1 MEILLNKKVRVQYL
15 VGNDKYEVVG
25 HLVKED
31 DNFIYLQERNQFIKI
46 ASVASIFE
54 EEPENNCPV
63 GNAGETVTAASEQT
77 IDAQISADQS
87 NHQDNKSRE
96 TENSGTPAGKRKLKV
111 SVSQE
116 LQGEVVKTP
125 EAEKNPASE
134 DAYSLPKTGDQ
145 SPKKQ
150 HTPTRVS
157 LVTNSPANFTLFQCS
172 ASIRKAEARKKKAEE
187 QAQAEEIRRKEEE
200 RKAEEERIKAEE
212 AAQKKRPHIPSKV
225 SLVTNSPANF
235 TLFQCSA
242 SIRKAEARKKKAEEQ
257 AQAEEIRR
265 KEEERKAEEERIK
278 AEEAAQKKR
287 PHIPS
292 KVSLVTNSPANFTM
306 VQCSA
311 SIRKAEARKKKA
323 EEQAQADEIRR
334 QEEMKKAEAERQKAL
349 EEEEKNRPHV
359 PVKVTLKTNPP
370 QSFTAI
376 RSPENIRRDEERKQ
390 REQEE
395 LKHRDMQNAQE
406 TPEKKKHHE
415 PRVVDL
421 IKTEPATFAVHRN
434 RISEL
439 VRAASRAL
447 VNPLSEEGV
456 AQKAIDPLD
465 EDFNIL
471 TGNIEATLPLQNN
484 VTHRPLNSNNTV
496 VSVAMPLP
504 AEEVAVEN
512 PQQNVVAEDPV
523 EMRASRAEAAIK
535 RIFSNSSALIGHH
548 RRNTSYQSV
557 SNFSFKP
564 SNKKSDN

>member
-1 MEILLNKKVRVQYL
+1 MFVEILLNKKVRVQYL

-63 GNAGETVTAASEQT
+63 GNAETVTVASEQT
-77 IDAQISADQS
+77 IDARSSADQS

-111 SVSQE
+111 SVSLEQ
-116 LQGEVVKTP
+116 QGEVVKTP
-125 EAEKNPASE
+125 EGEKNPASE
-134 DAYSLPKTGDQ
+134 DAYSLPKTGEQ
-145 SPKKQ
+145 STKKQ

-187 QAQAEEIRRKEEE
+187 QA
-200 RKAEEERIKAEE
+200 
-212 AAQKKRPHIPSKV
+212 H
-225 SLVTNSPANF
+225 
-235 TLFQCSA
+235 
-242 SIRKAEARKKKAEEQ
+242 
-257 AQAEEIRR
+257 AEEIRR

-376 RSPENIRRDEERKQ
+376 RSPENIRRDEERKR
-390 REQEE
+390 REQED

-415 PRVVDL
+415 PRVVEL
-421 IKTEPATFAVHRN
+421 IKTEPATFSVHPN

-456 AQKAIDPLD
+456 AQKAIDPFD

-471 TGNIEATLPLQNN
+471 TGNTEAPLPPENI
-484 VTHRPLNSNNTV
+484 VSHRPLNSSNTV

-504 AEEVAVEN
+504 DEEAAVEN

-548 RRNTSYQSV
+548 RRNISYKSV

-564 SNKKSDN
+564 SSKKSDN